1 MTRRGVMSNR
11 RGFTLAEV
19 AIAVVIVALLLAGV
33 MIPLSA
39 QIELRNASETQRTM
53 DQIKE
58 AVIGFALANGRLPCP
73 ADGAIAAGAPNA
85 GAEQCA
91 NSFGV
96 VPWAA
101 LGVPETDAWGR
112 RFSYWVSPIFI
123 DAVGTT
129 FNTVGQAPTC
139 TPTPTPV
146 QSSFALCSLG
156 NLTVNTRNDGTHA
169 TVALGPALPAVIVSH
184 GKNGYGAY
192 NTAGTL
198 LPAPA
203 AGTDEAANAT
213 HTAAASV
220 FYSRTPTPAAT
231 GCNDAAPGSFCEFD
245 DIVAMLPAP
254 ILVARMVS
262 AGRLP

>member
-1 MTRRGVMSNR
+1 VSLS

-19 AIAVVIVALLLAGV
+19 AVAVVIVSLLLAG
-33 MIPLSA
+33 MIIPLST
-39 QIELRNASETQRTM
+39 QIELRNTAETQRTLT
-53 DQIKE
+53 DIKE
-58 AVIGFALANGRLPCP
+58 AIVGFALANGRLPCP
-73 ADGAIAAGAPNA
+73 ADGTIAAGAANA

-112 RFSYWVSPIFI
+112 RFSYWVAPIFT
-123 DAVGTT
+123 DAVAASTV
-129 FNTVGQAPTC
+129 NTAGQSPVCA
-139 TPTPTPV
+139 PTPTPV

-156 NLTVNTRNDGTHA
+156 NLTVNTRGDTHA
-169 TVALGPALPAVIVSH
+169 TIALGSGLPAVIISH
-184 GKNGYGAY
+184 GKNGSGAY
-192 NTAGTL
+192 NTRGIL

-203 AGTDEAANAT
+203 AGSDEAANAT
-213 HTAAASV
+213 HTAAAAV
-220 FYSRTPTPAAT
+220 FYSRTPTPAAS
-231 GCNDAAPGSFCEFD
+231 GCNDASPGSFCEFD
-245 DIVAMLPAP
+245 DIVAMIPAP

>member
-1 MTRRGVMSNR
+1 MSDS

-19 AIAVVIVALLLAGV
+19 AVAVVIVALLLAGM
-33 MIPLSA
+33 MIPLTA
-39 QIELRNASETQRTM
+39 QIELRNTADTQRTLGE
-53 DQIKE
+53 IKE
-58 AVIGFALANGRLPCP
+58 AIIGFTLANGRLPCP
-73 ADGAIAAGAPNA
+73 ADGTIAAGAANA

-112 RFSYWVSPIFI
+112 RFSYRVSPIFT

-129 FNTVGQAPTC
+129 FNTAGQSPAC

-156 NLTVNTRNDGTHA
+156 NLTVNTRSDTHA

-192 NTAGTL
+192 NTRGTL

-213 HTAAASV
+213 HSAAATV
-220 FYSRTPTPAAT
+220 FYSRTPTPAAS
-231 GCNDAAPGSFCEFD
+231 GCNDSTSGSSFCEFD
-245 DIVAMLPAP
+245 DIVAMIPAP
-254 ILVARMVS
+254 ILVGRMVS

>member
-1 MTRRGVMSNR
+1 MEQN

-19 AIAVVIVALLLAGV
+19 AVVLVIVALLLAGV
-33 MIPLSA
+33 IIPLSA
-39 QIELRNASETQRTM
+39 QIELRNTSETQRTM
-53 DQIKE
+53 EQIKE
-58 AVIGFALANGRLPCP
+58 SLIGFALANGRLPCP
-73 ADGAIAAGAPNA
+73 ADGTIAAGAA
-85 GAEQCA
+85 GAGTEQCA

-112 RFSYWVSPIFI
+112 RFSYWVSPIFV

-129 FNTVGQAPTC
+129 FNTAGQSPAC

-146 QSSFALCSLG
+146 QASFALCSMG
-156 NLTVNTRNDGTHA
+156 NMTVNTRSDGTHA
-169 TVALGPALPAVIVSH
+169 VVALGPALPVVIVSH

-203 AGTDEAANAT
+203 AGTDEAANAN
-213 HTAAASV
+213 HSAAASV
-220 FYSRTPTPAAT
+220 FYSRTPTPGAS
-231 GCNDAAPGSFCEFD
+231 GCNDAGAGSFCEFD
-245 DIVAMLPAP
+245 DIVAMISMP
-254 ILVARMVS
+254 ILASRMVG
-262 AGRLP
+262 AGKLP

>member
-1 MTRRGVMSNR
+1 VNPDRVSVRST
-11 RGFTLAEV
+11 GFTLPEL
-19 AIAVVIVALLLAGV
+19 AIALVIIALLLAGAI
-33 MIPLSA
+33 IPLGT
-39 QIELRNASETQRTM
+39 QIDVRNNADTQRTM

-73 ADGAIAAGAPNA
+73 ADGTIAAGAANA

-101 LGVPETDAWGR
+101 LGVAETDAWGR
-112 RFSYWVSPIFI
+112 RFSYTVSQTFT

-129 FNTVGQAPTC
+129 FNTAGQLPAC
-139 TPTPTPV
+139 NPTPTPL
-146 QSSFALCSLG
+146 QSSFALCTLG

-169 TVALGPALPAVIVSH
+169 AVALGAALPAVIISH

-192 NTAGTL
+192 NTRGTL

-203 AGTDEAANAT
+203 AGTDEGANAT
-213 HTAAASV
+213 HNAAASV
-220 FYSRTPTPAAT
+220 FYSRTPTPGASGCGDTAA
-231 GCNDAAPGSFCEFD
+231 GSFCEFD
-245 DIVAMLPAP
+245 DIVAMISAP
-254 ILVARMVS
+254 ILVGRMVS